1 MNRKIHLIL
10 VLGCVLIAVLDAPRA
25 SRLFSEGLA
34 GPYEESA
41 RVRSAPVDPRTQ
53 SLVPA
58 RNAAAPVAPK
68 AEPAKPVPASVLL
81 NSSVRPDPNVDPD
94 EEAAR

>member
-41 RVRSAPVDPRTQ
+41 RVRSAPVEPRAQ
-53 SLVPA
+53 PLAPA
-58 RNAAAPVAPK
+58 RTGEAVVPK
-68 AEPAKPVPASVLL
+68 SEAGKPVPASVLL
-81 NSSVRPDPNVDPD
+81 NSSVRPDPNVDSNG
-94 EEAAR
+94 ERAR